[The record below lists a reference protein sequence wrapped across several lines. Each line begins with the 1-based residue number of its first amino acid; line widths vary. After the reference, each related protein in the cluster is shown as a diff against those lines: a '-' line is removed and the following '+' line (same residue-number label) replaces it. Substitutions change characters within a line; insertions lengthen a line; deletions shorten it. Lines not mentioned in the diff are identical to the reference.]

1 MLQDETFRP
10 LFSQTRAKDILKL
23 DFIPTQQSMVEMA
36 EWFIQNNMFEKKD
49 VPADASNDGAPA
61 RHTDVNVMFA
71 EMVEL
76 ALSTEDQV
84 RFQTTF
90 GPGFART
97 FAPLDSFSVDLAQ
110 VKGMTKNIADK
121 RFTPE
126 YYISMWTPK
135 IAEARRTKA
144 AAPAVSSV
152 TKDSLMCVTGASGY
166 LGSVLVKQ
174 LINLGYTVRGSVRN
188 LEKWNEDPFFTEMTK
203 TGRLSLFAADLMQE
217 GSFTSHLVGVSAHA
231 IFR

>member
-90 GPGFART
+90 GARIRSDFRT
-97 FAPLDSFSVDLAQ
+97 FGLIFGRS
-110 VKGMTKNIADK
+110 
-121 RFTPE
+121 
-126 YYISMWTPK
+126 
-135 IAEARRTKA
+135 
-144 AAPAVSSV
+144 
-152 TKDSLMCVTGASGY
+152 GA
-166 LGSVLVKQ
+166 
-174 LINLGYTVRGSVRN
+174 
-188 LEKWNEDPFFTEMTK
+188 
-203 TGRLSLFAADLMQE
+203 
-217 GSFTSHLVGVSAHA
+217 
-231 IFR
+231 